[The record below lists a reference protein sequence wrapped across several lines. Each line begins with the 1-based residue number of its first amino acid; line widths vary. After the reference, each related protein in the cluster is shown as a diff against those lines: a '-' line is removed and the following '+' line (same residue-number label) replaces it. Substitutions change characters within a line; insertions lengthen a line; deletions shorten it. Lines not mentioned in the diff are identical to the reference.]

1 MSAEK
6 IISLLRIAIELAGDG
21 GPQAFSDEE
30 ETAMYKFLDR
40 LERLGDVL
48 DEDDR
53 PFPKIIQ
60 TKQLKHG
67 KKD

>member
-1 MSAEK
+1 MNTKE

-30 ETAMYKFLDR
+30 ETAMYNFLDR
-40 LERLGDVL
+40 LEQLSDIL

-53 PFPKIIQ
+53 PFPKIV
-60 TKQLKHG
+60 
-67 KKD
+67 